1 METPATS
8 QTVIIIKKLIKQGF
22 TIKQLRDHYNEPEN
36 IPLNNL
42 INTLMTQYRNT
53 ISEPKETPLYK
64 VFKVMRK
71 SSRKTII
78 AKNLT
83 EAQAQK
89 IVKDDILINPD
100 AEKYMVCYTKQ

>member
-1 METPATS
+1 METPVTS

-42 INTLMTQYRNT
+42 INTLMTQNRNT
-53 ISEPKETPLYK
+53 ISKTEQTPLYK

-71 SSRKTII
+71 SSKKTII
-78 AKNLT
+78 AK
-83 EAQAQK
+83 
-89 IVKDDILINPD
+89 I
-100 AEKYMVCYTKQ
+100 